1 MSLNIGLWVYF
12 HNGVCVCVS
21 VGVSVSITLWICQG
35 MFVSQATWV
44 FVCVCKCVSGSV
56 ECVQYLSVCPLVCVS
71 TSGCESVFLEGV
83 YLKAFVSLCA
93 QLCTNKCV
101 EHQSCDFVC
110 VYMYVFVC
118 VLSA

>member
-1 MSLNIGLWVYF
+1 M
-12 HNGVCVCVS
+12 
-21 VGVSVSITLWICQG
+21 
-35 MFVSQATWV
+35 
-44 FVCVCKCVSGSV
+44 
-56 ECVQYLSVCPLVCVS
+56 
-71 TSGCESVFLEGV
+71 FLEGV